1 MANTSGINIT
11 GNLTLNPQSINAASK
26 QVQQALGRITG
37 QASEFQK
44 SLDASTAR
52 VFAFGATTS
61 ILNGVSQAFKGLIA
75 NTINVEKRLTEIGTI
90 IGSTGSQLNDF
101 RNTIFDVAKTTGQS
115 FNVVA
120 DAASELARQGL
131 NAEETAKRLESALVL
146 TRISGLDSVKSVKA
160 LTAAIN
166 GFSSAGLTAEQ
177 ITNKL
182 VAVDTA
188 FAVSAQDLAEAFSRA
203 GSTAEDAGVSFDEL
217 LGIVTAVEQTTSRGG
232 AVIGNA
238 LKSIF
243 TRLGRGSVV
252 EDLRELGVEINSS
265 QSGVQ
270 KLQALSQ
277 SLENISD
284 PTVANKIKELAGGVY
299 QINIVSAALKDLG
312 SDTSIF
318 SQAASKSASAM
329 DEAFT
334 KNAALNETIS
344 SQMNALVVGL
354 TNLSEKIGTITFGP
368 IIKNLL
374 SLANEFTSF
383 LETAFDPEKGN
394 KFIQGIF
401 DAIGNFLSGP
411 GLVLITTGFLKIF
424 SLVAKFAK
432 EGFKTVLQ
440 IGSESEKI
448 KNIESGIVG
457 LLSRDQQL
465 RAIIASST
473 ATQAQ
478 KEQAVINAIKAENDL
493 LRQQEQLLRS
503 IATAAAQRGV
513 VGYSPDKGFAGKGK
527 KTFAAGFMVEEAQA
541 RMLGA
546 SPNVKAKMSKGKIGG
561 QKFIMNNEEIE
572 IPKFGKNGDSAV
584 IPMYNKGYIPNFAK
598 YIYDSDRITPDK
610 GATLKAVL
618 ASQVKKNLIIGPAG
632 SGKSTLAGKMG
643 KFLSNA
649 DDVSNATEIDI
660 LSGAAR
666 AKGGGISKNLE
677 AIISAVNGSDGK
689 VSYLYAKNLDIL
701 SRRAGRTVA
710 EEGDLRSKKQL
721 KGTTYAPL
729 NQFDFMG
736 YVKSKS
742 RNFNLINAAK
752 GFIPNFQN
760 RTLPLLQDQAILRQ
774 LAADPNSG
782 LDPTK
787 TQLRTSQ
794 VVTYNGQQY
803 AVPASKLKNALEV
816 GDKQKKVIDVASVIG
831 TKMPTMLTPNDNSK
845 DVTYTQNLKDSGVK
859 LKYVFDAFK
868 AGTTDELRQ
877 NFEKNFGETE
887 IEEVARKFILNQ
899 SQVLAKALD
908 LKPAEPDSVKE
919 VMGGE
924 GFKGAIRSASG
935 SLFEAAINST
945 LQYKASNPASGGNFD
960 IRTAGATSQQIN
972 SIKKLFGEDS
982 IVSSG
987 LADFKYSAETN
998 KESMAA
1004 KVKKEYSAK
1013 INDAISKSISKKNK
1027 ATGYIPNFA
1036 DPLKEAIGREM
1047 SAGVPA
1053 SQIYVDQ
1060 NSSLKNSM
1068 NPMGLMVAN
1077 RRDEPAGGIQGISRA
1092 RKEGANPKLYGAARG
1107 FIPNYA
1113 AKAPDDIDGKV
1124 KFSLEKFSGAAIAL
1138 SMTLSSIP
1146 SLIGPTEELDSSM
1159 TSTAKI
1165 ITSSAAQ
1172 FASIGSVFGPIGTA
1186 VGAAAGMVMSVVD
1199 AYKDVK
1205 NKQEEGVKIQEEVN
1219 KKLKG
1224 LTAVRKGRQEAFGSN
1239 TNKDAAFAQQDLIK
1253 ALKDRSMS
1261 IKPLQDA
1268 ESNLKKIYEEQTST
1282 EEDKNEASFQY
1293 IQAIKRAQNSLD
1305 NIDFT
1310 KDFAKKIQES
1320 AAKFSKTLDLVST
1333 KLEQQSFLEGIAGGF
1348 TAKEGSKYSGAVK
1361 SATETQQSVT
1371 QSTKSAVDFRG
1382 NFASSDF
1389 ASMMNQ
1395 VKQSQLSGKTGAEIS
1410 GTVSADVFKAYMEKG
1425 AQGVTQE
1432 LSKYINVQSAAG
1444 EKFKDNVISS
1454 AETFR
1459 NNVAETM
1466 QQMDNQKTDL
1476 ENKLITT
1483 NKEIQSK
1490 ITSSIS
1496 GITEKLSSITQG
1508 PKIDPLAISTAF
1520 SEAAKISATNP
1531 EEADKIIAR
1540 VSEQFVK
1547 FREIFGEEAAR
1558 KLAES
1563 SGLGLKETQNL
1574 TAGVAAS
1581 QINYKPIEDALR
1593 KSLGSI
1599 PLDIQKAMQA
1609 AKLDVKN
1616 VPALQ
1621 KLIDEKMQGS
1631 RFDQS
1636 RKTIQ
1641 AALTGVAAGK
1651 PDENKDDIKKLEEER
1666 NRTSLELKN
1675 LNERI
1680 AKFSEDFKPTGI
1692 PQAMIALSESISNAS
1707 DNVKGFQEF
1716 TGNLNRLSTTVNQR
1730 LLDIERRLSQ
1740 VN

>member
-334 KNAALNETIS
+334 KNAALNEMIS

-527 KTFAAGFMVEEAQA
+527 KTFATGFMVEEAQA

-752 GFIPNFQN
+752 GFIPNF
-760 RTLPLLQDQAILRQ
+760 
-774 LAADPNSG
+774 
-782 LDPTK
+782 
-787 TQLRTSQ
+787 
-794 VVTYNGQQY
+794 
-803 AVPASKLKNALEV
+803 
-816 GDKQKKVIDVASVIG
+816 
-831 TKMPTMLTPNDNSK
+831 
-845 DVTYTQNLKDSGVK
+845 
-859 LKYVFDAFK
+859 
-868 AGTTDELRQ
+868 
-877 NFEKNFGETE
+877 
-887 IEEVARKFILNQ
+887 
-899 SQVLAKALD
+899 
-908 LKPAEPDSVKE
+908 
-919 VMGGE
+919 
-924 GFKGAIRSASG
+924 
-935 SLFEAAINST
+935 
-945 LQYKASNPASGGNFD
+945 
-960 IRTAGATSQQIN
+960 
-972 SIKKLFGEDS
+972 
-982 IVSSG
+982 
-987 LADFKYSAETN
+987 
-998 KESMAA
+998 
-1004 KVKKEYSAK
+1004 
-1013 INDAISKSISKKNK
+1013 
-1027 ATGYIPNFA
+1027 A
-1036 DPLKEAIGREM
+1036 DPLKEAIDREM

-1113 AKAPDDIDGKV
+1113 PQLGNAAVQELTIAYKNESQARNQKAKELKEQTAGRSTETAGSKAPDDIDGKV
-1124 KFSLEKFSGAAIAL
+1124 KSSFEKFSGASIAL
-1138 SMTLSSIP
+1138 SMALSSVP

-1159 TSTAKI
+1159 TSAAKI
-1165 ITSSAAQ
+1165 FTSSAAQ
-1172 FASIGSVFGPIGTA
+1172 YASIGSVFGPYGTA
-1186 VGAAAGMVMSVVD
+1186 VGAATGMIMSAVD
-1199 AYKDVK
+1199 AYKQGK
-1205 NKQEEGVKIQEEVN
+1205 ELKQEEARIQEEVN

-1224 LTAVRKGRQEAFGSN
+1224 SMAVRKGRQEAFGSE
-1239 TNKDAAFAQQDLIK
+1239 TNKDAASAQQDLIK
-1253 ALKDRSMS
+1253 ALKDRNMS

-1282 EEDKNEASFQY
+1282 EEDKNEASFKY
-1293 IQAIKRAQNSLD
+1293 IEAIKRAKNSLGHI
-1305 NIDFT
+1305 NFT
-1310 KDFAKKIQES
+1310 EDFAKKIQES

-1371 QSTKSAVDFRG
+1371 QSTKSAVDFRA

-1432 LSKYINVQSAAG
+1432 LSKYINVQSEAG
-1444 EKFKDNVISS
+1444 QKFKDNVISS
-1454 AETFR
+1454 AQTFR

-1466 QQMDNQKTDL
+1466 KGMINQRTDL

-1508 PKIDPLAISTAF
+1508 PKIDPLAISKAF

-1531 EEADKIIAR
+1531 EEAAKIIDR

-1574 TAGVAAS
+1574 TAGTAAS
-1581 QINYKPIEDALR
+1581 QINYKAIEDALL
-1593 KSLGSI
+1593 KSLGSNQL
-1599 PLDIQKAMQA
+1599 PLNIQKAIQA

-1651 PDENKDDIKKLEEER
+1651 PDENKDDIKKLEDER
-1666 NRTSLELKN
+1666 NRTLLELKN

-1692 PQAMIALSESISNAS
+1692 PKSMEALSESIFNAS

-1716 TGNLNRLSTTVNQR
+1716 TSNLNRLSTTINQR

>member
-75 NTINVEKRLTEIGTI
+75 NTINVEKRLTEISTI
-90 IGSTGSQLNDF
+90 IGSTGSQLNEF

-334 KNAALNETIS
+334 KNAALNEMIS

-513 VGYSPDKGFAGKGK
+513 VGYSPDKGFTGKGK

-598 YIYDSDRITPDK
+598 LKELPQQGYRDFKWSSFEEASKAAQDGVITYNN
-610 GATLKAVL
+610 
-618 ASQVKKNLIIGPAG
+618 SQY
-632 SGKSTLAGKMG
+632 
-643 KFLSNA
+643 
-649 DDVSNATEIDI
+649 
-660 LSGAAR
+660 R
-666 AKGGGISKNLE
+666 ISK
-677 AIISAVNGSDGK
+677 S
-689 VSYLYAKNLDIL
+689 
-701 SRRAGRTVA
+701 
-710 EEGDLRSKKQL
+710 
-721 KGTTYAPL
+721 
-729 NQFDFMG
+729 QFD
-736 YVKSKS
+736 
-742 RNFNLINAAK
+742 RAL
-752 GFIPNFQN
+752 
-760 RTLPLLQDQAILRQ
+760 
-774 LAADPNSG
+774 
-782 LDPTK
+782 
-787 TQLRTSQ
+787 
-794 VVTYNGQQY
+794 VV
-803 AVPASKLKNALEV
+803 S
-816 GDKQKKVIDVASVIG
+816 DKQKKIIDVASVIG

-845 DVTYTQNLKDSGVK
+845 DITYTQNLKDSGVK

-868 AGTTDELRQ
+868 AGGTDELRQ

-960 IRTAGATSQQIN
+960 VRTAGATDKQIN

-1113 AKAPDDIDGKV
+1113 PQLGAAAVEDLITAYKNESQARNQKAKELKEQTAGRSTETAGSKAPDDIDGKV
-1124 KFSLEKFSGAAIAL
+1124 KFSLEKFSGASIAL
-1138 SMTLSSIP
+1138 SMALSSVP

-1159 TSTAKI
+1159 TSSAKI

-1172 FASIGSVFGPIGTA
+1172 FASIGSVFGPYGTA
-1186 VGAAAGMVMSVVD
+1186 VGAATGMIMSVVD

-1205 NKQEEGVKIQEEVN
+1205 NKQGEGVKIQEEVN

-1224 LTAVRKGRQEAFGSN
+1224 LTAVRKGRQEAFGSE
-1239 TNKDAAFAQQDLIK
+1239 TNKDAASAQQDLIK

-1282 EEDKNEASFQY
+1282 EEDKNEASFKY
-1293 IQAIKRAQNSLD
+1293 IEAIKRAQNSLD
-1305 NIDFT
+1305 HINFT
-1310 KDFAKKIQES
+1310 EDFAKKIQES

-1371 QSTKSAVDFRG
+1371 QSTKSAVDFRA

-1395 VKQSQLSGKTGAEIS
+1395 VKQSQFSGKTGAEIS

-1425 AQGVTQE
+1425 SQGVTQE
-1432 LSKYINVQSAAG
+1432 LSKYINLEGEAAQ
-1444 EKFKDNVISS
+1444 KFKDNVISS
-1454 AETFR
+1454 AQTFR

-1466 QQMDNQKTDL
+1466 KGMINQRTDL

-1520 SEAAKISATNP
+1520 SQAAKISATNP
-1531 EEADKIIAR
+1531 EEAAKIIDR

-1547 FREIFGEEAAR
+1547 FREIFREEAAR

-1574 TAGVAAS
+1574 TAGTAAS
-1581 QINYKPIEDALR
+1581 QINYKAIEDALL
-1593 KSLGSI
+1593 KSLGSNQL
-1599 PLDIQKAMQA
+1599 PLSIQKAIQE

-1651 PDENKDDIKKLEEER
+1651 PDENKDDIKKLEDER

-1692 PQAMIALSESISNAS
+1692 PQAMEALSESIFNAS

-1716 TGNLNRLSTTVNQR
+1716 TGNLNRLSTTINQR
-1730 LLDIERRLSQ
+1730 LLDIETKLRQ

>member
-75 NTINVEKRLTEIGTI
+75 NTINVEKRLTEISTI

-334 KNAALNETIS
+334 KNAALNEMIN

-513 VGYSPDKGFAGKGK
+513 VGYSPDKGFTGKGK

-598 YIYDSDRITPDK
+598 YIYDSDRIAPDK

-632 SGKSTLAGKMG
+632 SGKSTLAGRTG

-752 GFIPNFQN
+752 GFIPNFVKARSSSIPPGTSPNKLRDYAAYQGDDPISKQRAAN
-760 RTLPLLQDQAILRQ
+760 AKKMLDEKSQKQGIIL
-774 LAADPNSG
+774 
-782 LDPTK
+782 
-787 TQLRTSQ
+787 
-794 VVTYNGQQY
+794 
-803 AVPASKLKNALEV
+803 
-816 GDKQKKVIDVASVIG
+816 DVSSIIG

-845 DVTYTQNLKDSGVK
+845 DITYTQNLKDSGVK

-868 AGTTDELRQ
+868 AGGTDELRQ

-899 SQVLAKALD
+899 SRVLAKALD

-935 SLFEAAINST
+935 SLFEAAISST
-945 LQYKASNPASGGNFD
+945 LQYKALNPASGGNFD
-960 IRTAGATSQQIN
+960 VRTAGATGEQIN

-1124 KFSLEKFSGAAIAL
+1124 KFSLEKFSGASIAL
-1138 SMTLSSIP
+1138 SMALSSVP
-1146 SLIGPTEELDSSM
+1146 SLIGPAEELDSSM
-1159 TSTAKI
+1159 TSAAKT

-1172 FASIGSVFGPIGTA
+1172 FASIGSVFGPYGVA
-1186 VGAAAGMVMSVVD
+1186 VGAAAGVVMSVVD

-1224 LTAVRKGRQEAFGSN
+1224 LTAVRKGRQEAFGSE
-1239 TNKDAAFAQQDLIK
+1239 TNKDAASAQQDLIK

-1293 IQAIKRAQNSLD
+1293 IEAIKRAKNSLD
-1305 NIDFT
+1305 HINFT
-1310 KDFAKKIQES
+1310 EDFAKKIQES

-1361 SATETQQSVT
+1361 SAVETQQSVT

-1410 GTVSADVFKAYMEKG
+1410 GIVSADVFKAYMEKG
-1425 AQGVTQE
+1425 SQGVTQE
-1432 LSKYINVQSAAG
+1432 LSKYINLEGEAAQ
-1444 EKFKDNVISS
+1444 KFKDNVISS
-1454 AETFR
+1454 AQTFR

-1466 QQMDNQKTDL
+1466 KGMINQRTDL

-1508 PKIDPLAISTAF
+1508 PKIDPLAISKAF

-1531 EEADKIIAR
+1531 EEAAKIIDR

-1574 TAGVAAS
+1574 TAGTAAS
-1581 QINYKPIEDALR
+1581 QINYKGIEDALL
-1593 KSLGSI
+1593 KSLGSNQL
-1599 PLDIQKAMQA
+1599 PSDIQKAIEA

-1641 AALTGVAAGK
+1641 AALTGVKAGK
-1651 PDENKDDIKKLEEER
+1651 PDENKDDIKKLEDER

-1692 PQAMIALSESISNAS
+1692 PKAMEALSESIFNAS

-1716 TGNLNRLSTTVNQR
+1716 TGNLNRLSTTINQR
-1730 LLDIERRLSQ
+1730 LLDIEKRLRQ

>member
-1 MANTSGINIT
+1 
-11 GNLTLNPQSINAASK
+11 
-26 QVQQALGRITG
+26 
-37 QASEFQK
+37 
-44 SLDASTAR
+44 
-52 VFAFGATTS
+52 
-61 ILNGVSQAFKGLIA
+61 
-75 NTINVEKRLTEIGTI
+75 
-90 IGSTGSQLNDF
+90 
-101 RNTIFDVAKTTGQS
+101 
-115 FNVVA
+115 
-120 DAASELARQGL
+120 
-131 NAEETAKRLESALVL
+131 
-146 TRISGLDSVKSVKA
+146 
-160 LTAAIN
+160 
-166 GFSSAGLTAEQ
+166 
-177 ITNKL
+177 
-182 VAVDTA
+182 
-188 FAVSAQDLAEAFSRA
+188 
-203 GSTAEDAGVSFDEL
+203 
-217 LGIVTAVEQTTSRGG
+217 
-232 AVIGNA
+232 
-238 LKSIF
+238 
-243 TRLGRGSVV
+243 
-252 EDLRELGVEINSS
+252 
-265 QSGVQ
+265 
-270 KLQALSQ
+270 
-277 SLENISD
+277 
-284 PTVANKIKELAGGVY
+284 
-299 QINIVSAALKDLG
+299 
-312 SDTSIF
+312 
-318 SQAASKSASAM
+318 
-329 DEAFT
+329 
-334 KNAALNETIS
+334 
-344 SQMNALVVGL
+344 
-354 TNLSEKIGTITFGP
+354 
-368 IIKNLL
+368 
-374 SLANEFTSF
+374 
-383 LETAFDPEKGN
+383 
-394 KFIQGIF
+394 
-401 DAIGNFLSGP
+401 
-411 GLVLITTGFLKIF
+411 
-424 SLVAKFAK
+424 
-432 EGFKTVLQ
+432 
-440 IGSESEKI
+440 
-448 KNIESGIVG
+448 
-457 LLSRDQQL
+457 
-465 RAIIASST
+465 
-473 ATQAQ
+473 
-478 KEQAVINAIKAENDL
+478 
-493 LRQQEQLLRS
+493 
-503 IATAAAQRGV
+503 
-513 VGYSPDKGFAGKGK
+513 
-527 KTFAAGFMVEEAQA
+527 
-541 RMLGA
+541 
-546 SPNVKAKMSKGKIGG
+546 
-561 QKFIMNNEEIE
+561 
-572 IPKFGKNGDSAV
+572 
-584 IPMYNKGYIPNFAK
+584 
-598 YIYDSDRITPDK
+598 
-610 GATLKAVL
+610 
-618 ASQVKKNLIIGPAG
+618 
-632 SGKSTLAGKMG
+632 
-643 KFLSNA
+643 
-649 DDVSNATEIDI
+649 
-660 LSGAAR
+660 
-666 AKGGGISKNLE
+666 
-677 AIISAVNGSDGK
+677 
-689 VSYLYAKNLDIL
+689 
-701 SRRAGRTVA
+701 
-710 EEGDLRSKKQL
+710 
-721 KGTTYAPL
+721 
-729 NQFDFMG
+729 MG

-1113 AKAPDDIDGKV
+1113 PQLGAAAVEDLITAYKNESQARNQKAKELKEQSAGRSTETAGSKAPDDIDEKV
-1124 KFSLEKFSGAAIAL
+1124 KSSLEKFSGASIAL
-1138 SMTLSSIP
+1138 SMALSSVP

-1165 ITSSAAQ
+1165 YTSSAAQ
-1172 FASIGSVFGPIGTA
+1172 FASIGSVFGPYGVA
-1186 VGAAAGMVMSVVD
+1186 VGVATGVIMSIVD
-1199 AYKDVK
+1199 SYKDVK

-1224 LTAVRKGRQEAFGSN
+1224 LTAVRKGRQEAFGSE
-1239 TNKDAAFAQQDLIK
+1239 TNKDAVSAQQDLIK

-1282 EEDKNEASFQY
+1282 EEDKNEASFKY
-1293 IQAIKRAQNSLD
+1293 IEAIKRAKNSLD
-1305 NIDFT
+1305 HINFT
-1310 KDFAKKIQES
+1310 EDFAKKIQES

-1410 GTVSADVFKAYMEKG
+1410 GTISADVFKAYMEKG

-1432 LSKYINVQSAAG
+1432 LSKYINLEDKAAQN
-1444 EKFKDNVISS
+1444 FKDNVISS
-1454 AETFR
+1454 AQTFR
-1459 NNVAETM
+1459 NNVAQTM
-1466 QQMDNQKTDL
+1466 KGMINQRTDL

-1520 SEAAKISATNP
+1520 SQAAKISATNP
-1531 EEADKIIAR
+1531 EEAAKIIDR

-1574 TAGVAAS
+1574 TAGTAAS
-1581 QINYKPIEDALR
+1581 QINYKAIEDALL
-1593 KSLGSI
+1593 KSLGSNEL
-1599 PLDIQKAMQA
+1599 PLSIQKAIQA

>member
-120 DAASELARQGL
+120 DAAAELARQGL

-334 KNAALNETIS
+334 KNAALNEMIS

-752 GFIPNFQN
+752 GFMPNFAKLKE
-760 RTLPLLQDQAILRQ
+760 LPQQGYRDFKWSSFEEASKAAQDGVI
-774 LAADPNSG
+774 
-782 LDPTK
+782 
-787 TQLRTSQ
+787 
-794 VVTYNGQQY
+794 TYNNSQY
-803 AVPASKLKNALEV
+803 RISKSQFDRALV
-816 GDKQKKVIDVASVIG
+816 VSDKQKKIIDVASVIG

-845 DVTYTQNLKDSGVK
+845 DITYTQNLKDSGVK

-868 AGTTDELRQ
+868 AGGTDELRQ

-935 SLFEAAINST
+935 SLFEAAISST
-945 LQYKASNPASGGNFD
+945 LQYKALNPASGGNFD
-960 IRTAGATSQQIN
+960 VRTAGATDKQIN

-1004 KVKKEYSAK
+1004 KVRKEYSAK

-1092 RKEGANPKLYGAARG
+1092 RKEGTNPKLYGAARG

-1124 KFSLEKFSGAAIAL
+1124 KFSLEKFSGASIAL
-1138 SMTLSSIP
+1138 SMALSSVP

-1159 TSTAKI
+1159 TSSAKI

-1172 FASIGSVFGPIGTA
+1172 FASIGSVFGPYGVA
-1186 VGAAAGMVMSVVD
+1186 VGAAAGMIMSAVD
-1199 AYKDVK
+1199 AYKQGAK
-1205 NKQEEGVKIQEEVN
+1205 LKQEEAKIQEEVN

-1224 LTAVRKGRQEAFGSN
+1224 LTAVRKGRQEAFGSE
-1239 TNKDAAFAQQDLIK
+1239 TNKDAASAQQDLIK

-1282 EEDKNEASFQY
+1282 EEDKNEASFKY
-1293 IQAIKRAQNSLD
+1293 IEAIKRAKNSLD
-1305 NIDFT
+1305 HINFT
-1310 KDFAKKIQES
+1310 EDFAKKIQES

-1371 QSTKSAVDFRG
+1371 QSTKSAVDFRA

-1395 VKQSQLSGKTGAEIS
+1395 VKQSQFSGKTGAEIS

-1432 LSKYINVQSAAG
+1432 LSKYINLQGEAAQ
-1444 EKFKDNVISS
+1444 KFKDNVISS
-1454 AETFR
+1454 AQTFR

-1466 QQMDNQKTDL
+1466 KGMINQRTDL

-1520 SEAAKISATNP
+1520 SQAAKISATNP
-1531 EEADKIIAR
+1531 EEAAKIIDR

-1547 FREIFGEEAAR
+1547 FREIFREEAAR

-1574 TAGVAAS
+1574 TAGTAAS
-1581 QINYKPIEDALR
+1581 QINYKAIEDALL
-1593 KSLGSI
+1593 KSLGSNQL
-1599 PLDIQKAMQA
+1599 PSSIQKAIEA

-1651 PDENKDDIKKLEEER
+1651 PDENKDDIKKLEDER

-1692 PQAMIALSESISNAS
+1692 PQAMEALSESIFNAS

-1716 TGNLNRLSTTVNQR
+1716 TGNLNRLSTTINQR